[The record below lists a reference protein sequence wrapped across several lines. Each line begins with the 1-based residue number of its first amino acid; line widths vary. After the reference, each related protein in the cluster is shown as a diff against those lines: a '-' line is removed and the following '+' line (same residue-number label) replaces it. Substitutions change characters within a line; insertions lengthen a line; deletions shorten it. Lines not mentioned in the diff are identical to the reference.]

1 LIDCLG
7 LLDSPDR
14 SSAGGRRISCE
25 DSAAAPGPLSRGPKG
40 SPRAEVCKD
49 LAKRDYYEVLG
60 VSRAATGAELKTAY
74 RAIAMRDHPDRNP
87 DDPSAED
94 RFKEASEAYA
104 MLQDAEKRAAYD
116 RFGHAGVGAGAPGGG
131 FQDFGDLGN
140 FGDIFEGLFGDLFGG
155 GSARSGARRRARGQ
169 RGADLRYNLEIELK
183 DVLEGLESTVK
194 IPKTRPCGTCE
205 GSGARSGTSPEICGS
220 CRGSGQV
227 VLQQGFFRVS
237 RPCSDCAGV
246 GEIVR
251 ERCPD
256 CRGQGRTEGQQMIN
270 VRIPSGV
277 DEGTR
282 LRLSGE
288 GEAGIS
294 GGPPGDLYVVISV
307 REHEFF
313 ERDGPDL
320 HCQVPVTMVQAALG
334 AEVDAPTLEGK
345 VKIKVPQGTQTG
357 KVVRMRGKGLPTL
370 RTTNRGDQL
379 LHLVVETPTKLTKPQ
394 RELLERFAE
403 ASDAKV
409 SPAHKSFLDKLRNL
423 LD

>member
-1 LIDCLG
+1 MT
-7 LLDSPDR
+7 
-14 SSAGGRRISCE
+14 
-25 DSAAAPGPLSRGPKG
+25 
-40 SPRAEVCKD
+40 
-49 LAKRDYYEVLG
+49 KRDYYEVLG
-60 VSRAATGAELKTAY
+60 VSRDADADALKRAY

-87 DDPSAED
+87 DDPAAEE

-104 MLQDAEKRAAYD
+104 ILSDPEKRKVYD

-155 GSARSGARRRARGQ
+155 TRPGARRRGRGQ
-169 RGADLRYNLEIELK
+169 RGADLRYNLEIELQ

-194 IPKTRPCGTCE
+194 IPKTRPCGTCN
-205 GSGARSGTSPEICGS
+205 GTGARAGTSPEICGG

-237 RPCSDCAGV
+237 RPCTDCAGT

-251 ERCPD
+251 ERCAD
-256 CRGQGRTEGQQMIN
+256 CRGQGRTEGQQTIN
-270 VRIPSGV
+270 VRIPPGV
-277 DEGTR
+277 DDGTR

-307 REHEFF
+307 RPHELF

-320 HCQVPVTMVQAALG
+320 HCKVPVTMVQAALG
-334 AEVDAPTLEGK
+334 AEIDVPTLEGRVKLK
-345 VKIKVPQGTQTG
+345 VAEGTQSG
-357 KVVRMRGKGLPTL
+357 RVMRLRGKGLPTL
-370 RTTNRGDQL
+370 RSSTRGDQL
-379 LHLVVETPTKLTKPQ
+379 LHLFVETPTKLTKPQ
-394 RELLERFAE
+394 RELLERFAGE
-403 ASDAKV
+403 TDAKV
-409 SPAHKSFLDKLRNL
+409 SPAHKSFLDKLREIFE
-423 LD
+423 